1 MESIFKSDLSEF
13 WPRLQKHIR
22 DKITQIGEQ
31 RFHKRLAQNGSPLS
45 PITTLGWSSKM
56 RSKKGINE
64 AFDVWLQSWILQ
76 DHDTPTQGSWEDCK
90 SVLSVSEEVTKLLFE
105 IGKMEH
111 LILEAQ
117 SQWSDQEV
125 RSQLYMWFSEIVQKI
140 SDRYDLE
147 TKESTIRSEM
157 QEWALDSDMI
167 VDESVAGP
175 SEDDFNAQL
184 VLQLAPTHEKNVVSL
199 TAIECYLAYT
209 IDKINET
216 GAKKLAKEFM
226 NWKEEKKSFE
236 TILAPA
242 LKTYLRKIQDDTWSV
257 GLDVE
262 EETRSELL
270 EKLSHILNLWNV
282 LQVEMWD
289 R

>member
-1 MESIFKSDLSEF
+1 
-13 WPRLQKHIR
+13 
-22 DKITQIGEQ
+22 
-31 RFHKRLAQNGSPLS
+31 
-45 PITTLGWSSKM
+45 
-56 RSKKGINE
+56 
-64 AFDVWLQSWILQ
+64 
-76 DHDTPTQGSWEDCK
+76 
-90 SVLSVSEEVTKLLFE
+90 
-105 IGKMEH
+105 
-111 LILEAQ
+111 
-117 SQWSDQEV
+117 
-125 RSQLYMWFSEIVQKI
+125 
-140 SDRYDLE
+140 
-147 TKESTIRSEM
+147 
-157 QEWALDSDMI
+157 MI

-282 LQVEMWD
+282 LQVEM
-289 R
+289 